1 MKEIL
6 DFLEVDKNSFKDLTK
21 LSELQSFDSIKS
33 MELLLLV
40 EKKIGRILEPD
51 EMSKLSTR
59 EFLESLLD

>member
-33 MELLLLV
+33 MELLFLV

-51 EMSKLSTR
+51 EMSKLSSR

>member
-1 MKEIL
+1 MKEIP

-51 EMSKLSTR
+51 EMSKLSSR

>member
-51 EMSKLSTR
+51 EMSKLSSR

>member
-51 EMSKLSTR
+51 EMSQLSTR